1 VVSVPTAHIAKF
13 GEDTKHRDIKNKKPP
28 TKSEAFKYVLQKLP
42 LCSAAKASAA
52 RGRGL
57 GA

>member
-1 VVSVPTAHIAKF
+1 VGGVPTDHISKF
-13 GEDTKHRDIKNKKPP
+13 GEDTKHGNIKSKNPP
-28 TKSEAFKYVLQKLP
+28 TKSEAFKYALQKLP

-57 GA
+57 GG